1 LTKVNTIVHI
11 DEPILAHILAKDPR
25 IEAAYLLGSAA
36 RNEMHPGSD
45 VDIAVIPV
53 KEIEIDDVARV
64 LLGSELSFATGCTV
78 DLGVM
83 SSRNLVYAREA
94 VLTGRRIFVRDKTV
108 ADTAVASLLGMYA
121 AFNEDRAEVLHAYSA

>member
-1 LTKVNTIVHI
+1 MHI
-11 DEPILAHILAKDPR
+11 DEPTLSHLLAKDPR

-45 VDIAVIPV
+45 VDIAVIP
-53 KEIEIDDVARV
+53 INGTGIDDVERV
-64 LLGSELSFATGCTV
+64 LLGSELSFATGYTV
-78 DLGVM
+78 DLGVI
-83 SSRNLVYAREA
+83 SSSNLVYAREA